1 MFAVFLGSSKLWPY
15 GLVQVQQLL
24 QKQLDCAHQNAESRA
39 QAEAE
44 LQEAQGLLQ
53 SQAQTMAVL
62 TAELNASQ
70 VQIADLLQAPQV
82 HQLCLPFQMPATYI
96 MLF

>member
-1 MFAVFLGSSKLWPY
+1 MQAQHRLERELHQAQQGTQSGS
-15 GLVQVQQLL
+15 
-24 QKQLDCAHQNAESRA
+24 

-70 VQIADLLQAPQV
+70 VQIADLRQSPQV
-82 HQLCLPFQMPATYI
+82 KEGPHAKKLRRGCTWAK
-96 MLF
+96 LFE

>member
-1 MFAVFLGSSKLWPY
+1 MQAQHLHQKELH
-15 GLVQVQQLL
+15 QAQQGT
-24 QKQLDCAHQNAESRA
+24 QARA

-70 VQIADLLQAPQV
+70 VQIANLRQSPQV
-82 HQLCLPFQMPATYI
+82 QRGPCAKNLQGLHLSKVI
-96 MLF
+96 E